1 METSLIGLPSCGKT
15 TIFNALSGQQA
26 GGYQQIHL
34 AEVDV
39 PDSRVAQLAEL
50 FGKKKQV
57 PAGVLIKDLPLQF
70 SDQGGISSSD
80 LGDLRTSD
88 SIAIVLRAFVDEA
101 VVHPLGEVDPLRDL
115 GKLLDSMILS
125 DYEITEKRLERLEKE
140 GKKGDREHHILTKI
154 AARLEEGG
162 GIGAQLIHEEERR
175 LLTGFQFLTAKPMM
189 VILNTGERSEHSEHS
204 ERTADTTA
212 LVERASQL
220 GIDVFPIQGLQEME
234 IAQLSAEDQRE
245 FLADLNL
252 GEPARNRFLQA
263 LYARLDLI
271 SFLTV
276 GEHEVRAWSIP
287 RGASALEAAGKIHSD
302 MERGFIRAE
311 VIPCQQLLAA
321 GGFAEARKQGQLRL
335 EGKEYPVQ
343 DGDVLTI
350 RFNV

>member
-1 METSLIGLPSCGKT
+1 METCLIGLPFSGKT
-15 TIFNALSGQQA
+15 TIFNALSGQHT
-26 GGYQQIHL
+26 GGYHQVHL
-34 AEVDV
+34 AEVTV
-39 PDSRVAQLAEL
+39 PDPRVAQLAEL

-57 PAGVLIKDLPLQF
+57 QAGVLLKDLPVQF
-70 SDQGGISSSD
+70 SDQGGISSSA

-88 SIAIVLRAFVDEA
+88 AIAILLRAFVDEA

-140 GKKGDREHHILTKI
+140 GKKGDREHLILTKI

-162 GIGAQLIHEEERR
+162 GIGAELIHAEERQ
-175 LLTGFQFLTAKPMM
+175 LLAGFQFLTAKPLMG
-189 VILNTGERSEHSEHS
+189 ILNTGER
-204 ERTADTTA
+204 TADTAA
-212 LVERASQL
+212 LGKRAEEL
-220 GIDVFPIQGLQEME
+220 GIDIFPIQGLQEME
-234 IAQLSAEDQRE
+234 IAQLSEEDQRE
-245 FLADLNL
+245 FLADL
-252 GEPARNRFLQA
+252 GVEEPARDRFLKA

-276 GEHEVRAWSIP
+276 GDQEVRAWSIP
-287 RGASALEAAGKIHSD
+287 KGASALQAAGKIHSD

-311 VIPCQQLLAA
+311 VIPCDQLLAA
-321 GGFAEARKQGQLRL
+321 GGFTEARKQGQLRL

>member
-1 METSLIGLPSCGKT
+1 METSLIGLPFCGKT

-26 GGYQQIHL
+26 GGYHQAHL
-34 AEVDV
+34 AEVAV
-39 PDSRVAQLAEL
+39 PDPRVARLAEL

-57 PAGVLIKDLPLQF
+57 QASVLIKDLALQ
-70 SDQGGISSSD
+70 ISD
-80 LGDLRTSD
+80 LGGIAAADLGELRTCD

-101 VVHPLGEVDPLRDL
+101 VAHPLGKVDPLRDL

-154 AARLEEGG
+154 AARLEEGN
-162 GIGAQLIHEEERR
+162 GIGAELIHEEERQ
-175 LLTGFQFLTAKPMM
+175 LLAGFQFLTAKPMM
-189 VILNTGERSEHSEHS
+189 VILNTGEG
-204 ERTADTTA
+204 TAETKA
-212 LVERASQL
+212 LAERAEAL
-220 GIDVFPIQGLQEME
+220 GIDIFPIRGLLEME
-234 IAQLSAEDQRE
+234 IAQLSPEDQRE
-245 FLADLNL
+245 FLADLDID
-252 GEPARNRFLQA
+252 EPAGSRFLKA

-276 GEHEVRAWSIP
+276 GDQEVRAWSIP
-287 RGASALEAAGKIHSD
+287 RGASALQAAGKIHSD

-311 VIPCQQLLAA
+311 VIPCEQLLAA
-321 GGFAEARKQGQLRL
+321 GGFAEARKHGHLRL

-343 DGDVLTI
+343 DGDVLMI

>member
-1 METSLIGLPSCGKT
+1 METCLIGLPFCGKT

-26 GGYQQIHL
+26 GGYQQVHL
-34 AEVDV
+34 AEVAV
-39 PDSRVAQLAEL
+39 PDPRVAQLAEL

-57 PAGVLIKDLPLQF
+57 PAGVLIKDLHLQF
-70 SDQGGISSSD
+70 SDQGGISSSA

-88 SIAIVLRAFVDEA
+88 SIAIVLRAFIDEA

-140 GKKGDREHHILTKI
+140 GKKGDREHLILTKI

-162 GIGAQLIHEEERR
+162 GIGADLIHEEESQ

-189 VILNTGERSEHSEHS
+189 GILNTGERSEH
-204 ERTADTTA
+204 TADTTA
-212 LVERASQL
+212 LAQRAGQL

-245 FLADLNL
+245 FLTDLNL
-252 GEPARNRFLQA
+252 EEPARDRFLQA

-276 GEHEVRAWSIP
+276 GDQEVRAWSIP
-287 RGASALEAAGKIHSD
+287 RGASALQAAGKIHSD

-311 VIPCQQLLAA
+311 VIPCEQLLAA

>member
-26 GGYQQIHL
+26 GGYQQVHL

-39 PDSRVAQLAEL
+39 PDPRVAQLAEL
-50 FGKKKQV
+50 FEKKKQV

-70 SDQGGISSSD
+70 NDRGGISSSD

-88 SIAIVLRAFVDEA
+88 SIAIVLRAFIDEA
-101 VVHPLGEVDPLRDL
+101 VVHPLGEVNPLRDL

-125 DYEITEKRLERLEKE
+125 DYEITEKRLERLAKE
-140 GKKGDREHHILTKI
+140 GRKGDREHLILTKI

-162 GIGAQLIHEEERR
+162 GIGAELIHQEERR

-189 VILNTGERSEHSEHS
+189 GILNTGARSEHS

-212 LVERASQL
+212 LSERASQL

-234 IAQLSAEDQRE
+234 IAQLSAEDQKE

-252 GEPARNRFLQA
+252 EEPARDRFLQA
-263 LYARLDLI
+263 LYTRLDLI

-276 GEHEVRAWSIP
+276 GDQEVRAWSIP
-287 RGASALEAAGKIHSD
+287 RGASALQAAGKIHSD
-302 MERGFIRAE
+302 LERGFIRAE
-311 VIPCQQLLAA
+311 VIPCEQLLSA
-321 GGFAEARKQGQLRL
+321 GGFAEARKQGRLRL

>member
-1 METSLIGLPSCGKT
+1 METSLIGLPSSGTT

-26 GGYQQIHL
+26 GGYQQVHL
-34 AEVDV
+34 AEVAV
-39 PDSRVAQLAEL
+39 PDPRVPQLAQL

-57 PAGVLIKDLPLQF
+57 HAGVLVKDLPLQL
-70 SDQGGISSSD
+70 SDQGGISSSA

-88 SIAIVLRAFVDEA
+88 SIAIVLRAFIDEA
-101 VVHPLGEVDPLRDL
+101 VVHPLGEVNPLRDL
-115 GKLLDSMILS
+115 GRLLDSMILS
-125 DYEITEKRLERLEKE
+125 DYEIAEKRLERLEKE
-140 GKKGDREHHILTKI
+140 GKKGDREHLILTKI

-162 GIGAQLIHEEERR
+162 GIGADLIHEEERQ
-175 LLTGFQFLTAKPMM
+175 LLTGFQFLTVKPMM
-189 VILNTGERSEHSEHS
+189 GILNTGER
-204 ERTADTTA
+204 TADTAA
-212 LVERASQL
+212 LAERAEQL

-234 IAQLSAEDQRE
+234 IAQLSEEDQRE

-252 GEPARNRFLQA
+252 EQPARDRFLQA
-263 LYARLDLI
+263 LYTRLDLI

-276 GEHEVRAWSIP
+276 GDQEVRAWSLP
-287 RGASALEAAGKIHSD
+287 RGASALQAAGKIHSD

-311 VIPCQQLLAA
+311 VIPCDQLLAA
-321 GGFAEARKQGQLRL
+321 GGFAEARKQGRLRL